1 MKWGPVVTKIIYTK
15 HQYEY
20 YYAMLTMIPWG
31 PCKQT
36 CSHRPHP
43 ACQPSTHSANQ
54 MRILLAAYT
63 Q

>member
-1 MKWGPVVTKIIYTK
+1 MKWSPVVTTIIYTK
-15 HQYEY
+15 HQYE

-31 PCKQT
+31 PCKQI
-36 CSHRPHP
+36 CSHRSHP
-43 ACQPSTHSANQ
+43 ACQPSTHLANQ